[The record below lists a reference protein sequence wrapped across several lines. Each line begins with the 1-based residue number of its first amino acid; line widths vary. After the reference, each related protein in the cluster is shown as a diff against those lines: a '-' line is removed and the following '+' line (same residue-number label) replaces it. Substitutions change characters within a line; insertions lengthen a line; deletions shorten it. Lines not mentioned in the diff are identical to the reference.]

1 MKKSAIISLKSYSDL
16 DADDVIEVVTP
27 GEFIVTDDG
36 FKAIYEETELSGMGG
51 TTTTLTVID
60 DSLLLEREGNV
71 SAKMDFKKGETSISL
86 YNTPYGALDLQIHTE
101 DLNVDIN
108 ENGGVVTAKYLME
121 LAGQPPITTKLLVN
135 VRTN

>member
-1 MKKSAIISLKSYSDL
+1 MKKSAIISLKSYNDL

-121 LAGQPPITTKLLVN
+121 LAGQPPIATKLSVN

>member
-1 MKKSAIISLKSYSDL
+1 MKKSAIISLKSYNDL